1 MKSYSFTSDDA
12 AQNIDKDLQHIAE
25 SFDPKYDKD
34 YQKNPKSREKQV
46 SNDIERGVFYLETLD
61 GQLVDLLAECKSV
74 KGQDHKVTY
83 QDLYDILTKDYHLS
97 ETQVKYILAA
107 NHQGGIAGGIGGL
120 SPLRFKVFDNN
131 YGYDPMSEW
140 LRDGSM
146 SKITIDKDH
155 NVSYIGGQN
164 FMFDCSMG
172 AFLPQSNLR
181 KMMGTKFNSQD
192 YMAVNITASLG
203 KAGDSELTPQ
213 VVIDVAGT
221 GKIAERFISDIQAIQ
236 TNCKQKDP
244 QAIIDSNK
252 ALSRELLT
260 VPLNEEQYK
269 TDMKE
274 RVAKIISNEG
284 VKPETIST
292 FKKANGATEA
302 LADVLIEQ
310 IDQAIAT
317 QKDKKTGKLSSQS
330 VNNIAKEVEEQL
342 NKFIDNPNKYTVK
355 KFTKQ
360 LVNDQAASS
369 NAIIPRKNFI
379 KRICEYLKDKWHG
392 YSDDKSKLPLAE
404 QLKNEAKFVGQKAK
418 SHMSFKAP
426 TSPPPHNEKTEGKG
440 RG

>member
-12 AQNIDKDLQHIAE
+12 AQNIDKDLQYIAE

-34 YQKNPKSREKQV
+34 YQENPKSREKQV
-46 SNDIERGVFYLETLD
+46 NKDIERGVFYLETLD
-61 GQLVDLLAECKSV
+61 GQLLDLLAKCKLG
-74 KGQDHKVTY
+74 KDQDYKVTY
-83 QDLYDILTKDYHLS
+83 QDMHDILTNDYHLS
-97 ETQVKYILAA
+97 KTQTEYILAA
-107 NHQGGIAGGIGGL
+107 NHQGGMAGGIVGFSKL
-120 SPLRFKVFDNN
+120 QLKAFDN
-131 YGYDPMSEW
+131 YGYDPRSEW
-140 LRDGSM
+140 LRNGSM

-164 FMFDCSMG
+164 IMFDCSMD
-172 AFLPQSNLR
+172 AFLPNSDLR
-181 KMMGTKFNSQD
+181 KMMGTEFNSQD
-192 YMAVNITASLG
+192 SMAVNITATLG
-203 KAGDSELTPQ
+203 KVGDSELTPQ

-221 GKIAERFISDIQAIQ
+221 GKIADRFISDIQAIQ
-236 TNCKQKDP
+236 TNCEQKSP
-244 QAIIDSNK
+244 QAIIDNNK
-252 ALSRELLT
+252 ALSKELLT

-274 RVAKIISNEG
+274 RVAKIISDEG

-330 VNNIAKEVEEQL
+330 INNIAKKAAEQL

-369 NAIIPRKNFI
+369 NTIIPRKNFI
-379 KRICEYLKDKWHG
+379 KRICEYLKDKLHG

-418 SHMSFKAP
+418 LHMSSKAP

>member
-1 MKSYSFTSDDA
+1 MTTYSFTSDDA
-12 AQNIDKDLQHIAE
+12 AQNIDKDLQYVAE
-25 SFDPKYDKD
+25 AFDPKYDKD
-34 YQKNPKSREKQV
+34 CQENPQSREKQV
-46 SNDIERGVFYLETLD
+46 SKDIERGVFYLETQD
-61 GQLVDLLAECKSV
+61 GKVVNLINQCKLG
-74 KGQDHKVTY
+74 KGQDYEVTY
-83 QDLYDILTKDYHLS
+83 QDMYDILTKDYHLS
-97 ETQVKYILAA
+97 QAQTKYILYA
-107 NHQGGIAGGIGGL
+107 NHQGGIAGGIVGL
-120 SPLRFKVFDNN
+120 SKLQLKAFNN
-131 YGYDPMSEW
+131 YGYDPMHEW
-140 LRDGSM
+140 LRNGSM

-155 NVSYIGGQN
+155 NLSYTGGQN
-164 FMFDCSMG
+164 IMFDCSMD
-172 AFLPQSNLR
+172 AFLPQSDLR
-181 KMMGTKFNSQD
+181 KMMGTEFNSQD
-192 YMAVNITASLG
+192 YMVVNITATLG
-203 KAGDSELTPQ
+203 KVGDLEPKTQ

-221 GKIAERFISDIQAIQ
+221 GKIADRFISDIQTIQ
-236 TNCKQKDP
+236 TNCEQKSP

-252 ALSRELLT
+252 ALSKELLT

-269 TDMKE
+269 TDMKK
-274 RVAKIISNEG
+274 RVSEIISDER

-302 LADVLIEQ
+302 LAEVLIEQ

-330 VNNIAKEVEEQL
+330 INDIAKEVAEQL

-369 NAIIPRKNFI
+369 NTTMPRKNFI

-418 SHMSFKAP
+418 SYMSSKAP
-426 TSPPPHNEKTEGKG
+426 TLPPHNEKTEGKG

>member
-1 MKSYSFTSDDA
+1 MKSHSFTSDDA
-12 AQNIDKDLQHIAE
+12 AQNIDKDLQYIAE
-25 SFDPKYDKD
+25 SFDPKHDKD
-34 YQKNPKSREKQV
+34 YQKNPRSSEKQV
-46 SNDIERGVFYLETLD
+46 NKDIERGVFYLETQD
-61 GQLVDLLAECKSV
+61 GQLVDLLAKCKSS

-83 QDLYDILTKDYHLS
+83 QDMHDILTKDYHLS
-97 ETQVKYILAA
+97 KTQTEYILAA
-107 NHQGGIAGGIGGL
+107 NHQGSIAGAIVGFSKL
-120 SPLRFKVFDNN
+120 QLKAFDN
-131 YGYDPMSEW
+131 YGYDPRSEW
-140 LRDGSM
+140 LRNGSM

-164 FMFDCSMG
+164 IMFDCSMD
-172 AFLPQSNLR
+172 AFLSDSDLR
-181 KMMGTKFNSQD
+181 KMMGTEFNSQD
-192 YMAVNITASLG
+192 YMAVNITATLG

-221 GKIAERFISDIQAIQ
+221 GKIADRFISDIQAIQ
-236 TNCKQKDP
+236 TNCKKKDP

-252 ALSRELLT
+252 ALSTELLT
-260 VPLNEEQYK
+260 VPLNEQQYK

-274 RVAKIISNEG
+274 RVAKIISDEE
-284 VKPETIST
+284 VKPQTIST

-302 LADVLIEQ
+302 LSDILIER
-310 IDQAIAT
+310 IDQAIKT
-317 QKDKKTGKLSSQS
+317 QKDTKTGKLSSQS
-330 VNNIAKEVEEQL
+330 INDIAKKAAEQL

-360 LVNDQAASS
+360 LVNDRAESS
-369 NAIIPRKNFI
+369 NTIIPRKNFI

-418 SHMSFKAP
+418 SHMSSKAP
-426 TSPPPHNEKTEGKG
+426 TSPPPHNEKTKAKG

>member
-1 MKSYSFTSDDA
+1 MKSHSFTSDDA
-12 AQNIDKDLQHIAE
+12 AQNIEQDLQYIAE
-25 SFDPKYDKD
+25 SFDPKHDKD

-46 SNDIERGVFYLETLD
+46 NKDINRGVFYLETQD
-61 GQLVDLLAECKSV
+61 GQLVDLLAKCKLG
-74 KGQDHKVTY
+74 KDQDYKVTY
-83 QDLYDILTKDYHLS
+83 QDMHDILTKDYHLS
-97 ETQVKYILAA
+97 ETQTEYILAA
-107 NHQGGIAGGIGGL
+107 THQGSLAAATAGFT
-120 SPLRFKVFDNN
+120 PLRIKASAH
-131 YGYDPMSEW
+131 YGYDPRSEW

-164 FMFDCSMG
+164 IMFDCSMS
-172 AFLPQSNLR
+172 AFSPHSDLR

-192 YMAVNITASLG
+192 YMAVNITATLG

-221 GKIAERFISDIQAIQ
+221 GKIADRFISDIQAIQ
-236 TNCKQKDP
+236 TNCKKKDP

-260 VPLNEEQYK
+260 VPLNEQQYK

-274 RVAKIISNEG
+274 RVAKIISDEE
-284 VKPETIST
+284 VKPQTIST

-302 LADVLIEQ
+302 LSDILIER
-310 IDQAIAT
+310 IDQAIKT
-317 QKDKKTGKLSSQS
+317 QKDTKTGKLSSQS
-330 VNNIAKEVEEQL
+330 INDIAKKAAEQL

-360 LVNDQAASS
+360 LVNDRAESS
-369 NAIIPRKNFI
+369 NTIIPRKNFI

-418 SHMSFKAP
+418 SHMSSKAP
-426 TSPPPHNEKTEGKG
+426 TSPPPHNEKTKAKG